1 VDYLSRTSQ
10 GTLSLFQKL
19 ANAALEEHLAGY
31 RFIEGSITPIS
42 SEAEISA
49 IEEAISLAQ
58 ENELLGAAKH
68 INTAIVHLAKKPE
81 PDFRNSI
88 KESISAVESVAKQ
101 LVGQKAG
108 GLKAALTKLKSKNVY
123 LHPAFEEG
131 LLKLYGYTS
140 DADGIRHALLEEPKV
155 GFDEAKFML
164 VTCSAFVNFLIAK
177 ASSSGILRTG
187 DS

>member
-42 SEAEISA
+42 SEAEVSA
-49 IEEAISLAQ
+49 IEESISLAQ

-68 INTAIVHLAKKPE
+68 LRTAIGHLAKKPE
-81 PDFRNSI
+81 PDFRNSV

-101 LVGQKAG
+101 LTDQKAG
-108 GLKAALTKLKSKNVY
+108 GLKAALVKLKSKNVY
-123 LHPAFEEG
+123 LHPA
-131 LLKLYGYTS
+131 
-140 DADGIRHALLEEPKV
+140 RHALLEEPKV

-177 ASSSGILRTG
+177 ASSSGILGTG
-187 DS
+187 AS